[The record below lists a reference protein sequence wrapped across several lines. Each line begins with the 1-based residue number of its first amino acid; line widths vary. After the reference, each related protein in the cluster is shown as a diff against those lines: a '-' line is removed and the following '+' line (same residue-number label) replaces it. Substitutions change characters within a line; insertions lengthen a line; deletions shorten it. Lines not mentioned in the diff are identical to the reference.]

1 MSPTISSPDLKLY
14 CASIHHEGLDG
25 EVDPDGG
32 QRLVVEGVVYV
43 PPHKGGLA
51 RGLKRANDK
60 DHILNELTYCISN
73 EDNFEDEVKPKV
85 E

>member
-1 MSPTISSPDLKLY
+1 M
-14 CASIHHEGLDG
+14 
-25 EVDPDGG
+25 
-32 QRLVVEGVVYV
+32 VEGIVHV

-51 RGLKRANDK
+51 RGLKQRANDK

>member
-1 MSPTISSPDLKLY
+1 M
-14 CASIHHEGLDG
+14 
-25 EVDPDGG
+25 
-32 QRLVVEGVVYV
+32 VEGVVYV

-51 RGLKRANDK
+51 RGLKQRANDK

>member
-1 MSPTISSPDLKLY
+1 M
-14 CASIHHEGLDG
+14 
-25 EVDPDGG
+25 
-32 QRLVVEGVVYV
+32 VEGVVYV

-60 DHILNELTYCISN
+60 DHILNKLTYCVSN